1 MKSFFT
7 KIFAPILNIFENA
20 EGEYSYSPSHRKI
33 LIVMGVLFFGISAV
47 GLYFSLQINQMAG
60 LLPVV
65 LFSSIGFVCLI
76 VALLGSDKGV
86 SKIWRNK

>member
-1 MKSFFT
+1 
-7 KIFAPILNIFENA
+7 
-20 EGEYSYSPSHRKI
+20 
-33 LIVMGVLFFGISAV
+33 MGLLFFGISAV

-65 LFSSIGFVCLI
+65 LFSAIGFVCLI
-76 VALLGSDKGV
+76 VALLGSDRAV